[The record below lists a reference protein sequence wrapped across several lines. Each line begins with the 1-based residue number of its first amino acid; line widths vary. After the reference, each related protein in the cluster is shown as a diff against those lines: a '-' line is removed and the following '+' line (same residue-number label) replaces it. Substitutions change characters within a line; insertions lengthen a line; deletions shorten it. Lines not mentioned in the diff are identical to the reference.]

1 MQLFFAIACIIF
13 YFICKGLYAAIQGIV
28 EAIKIGKHYRKL
40 QAAKENSPSFQHYL
54 EKDYKMKKLFD
65 DPDKCWLY
73 FSIRDDE
80 IIYDEWLGRK
90 YMYKICK
97 NEFEIEEEK
106 KNPHY
111 RMRY

>member
-1 MQLFFAIACIIF
+1 
-13 YFICKGLYAAIQGIV
+13 
-28 EAIKIGKHYRKL
+28 
-40 QAAKENSPSFQHYL
+40 
-54 EKDYKMKKLFD
+54 MKKLFD